1 MFFALTRHIVLLKEK
16 NLDLRSIETVAPVFV
31 SADHVVLFFFFTK
44 GVVLIRGLNY
54 DAV

>member
-31 SADHVVLFFFFTK
+31 SADHVVLFFFTK